1 MRKIMA
7 MLMVLVLFAGIFTG
21 CSSSGENEQE
31 NQYNKKYNREKM
43 ITVSGEEVSI
53 KDNENAFVDKALG
66 FGFVKPDS
74 WNNVNEEG
82 MDMMVGGPSELF
94 IGYLPSE
101 VVEKV
106 KNFDYEK
113 ASEEEAQRFFED
125 AYGKLFNFICIY
137 RVHDDSLED
146 SIRSDLLISGEE
158 KNIQSKYSKTVPLG
172 TIEKDS
178 YFLSYNSELPS
189 GKLSEKDK
197 EDMKTFIESI
207 DELKN
212 SIMLFPAEN
221 LDEEGAFEGNLNEF
235 TTVDVNGKE
244 VTQDMLK
251 DYDIT
256 MVNIWTTWC
265 GFCVE
270 EMPDLAKLY
279 KNLPENV
286 NMITICGDAADEPEL
301 TKEILTSANAEFTTL
316 EGNEDLENCLLNSVT
331 GFPTT
336 IFVDNKGNVV
346 GVPQVGAPGGE
357 GEIIEGYINLINEAL
372 SKIGKE

>member
-1 MRKIMA
+1 MRKTMA
-7 MLMVLVLFAGIFTG
+7 MLMVLVLLAGIFTG
-21 CSSSGENEQE
+21 CSSSGETEQG
-31 NQYNKKYNREKM
+31 NKYNKKYNHEKM
-43 ITVSGEEVSI
+43 MTISGKEVSI
-53 KDNENAFVDKALG
+53 KDNKNAFVDKALG
-66 FGFVKPDS
+66 FGFIKPDS

-82 MDMMVGGPSELF
+82 MDMMVGGPSELY

-101 VVEKV
+101 VMNMV
-106 KNFDYEK
+106 KNFDFEN
-113 ASEEEAQRFFED
+113 ASEEEAQKAFDD
-125 AYGKLFNFICIY
+125 AYSQMFNFLCIY
-137 RVHDDSLED
+137 RVHDDSSED
-146 SIRSDLLISGEE
+146 MNRSDLLITGEE
-158 KNIQSKYSKTVPLG
+158 KDIQSKYSNTSSLG

-178 YFLSYNSELPS
+178 YFLSYNLELPS
-189 GKLSEKDK
+189 GKLSDKDK
-197 EDMKTFIESI
+197 KDMQILIDSI

-212 SIMLFPAEN
+212 SIILFPAEN

-235 TTVDVNGKE
+235 TTADINGKE

-251 DYDIT
+251 NYDIT

-279 KNLPENV
+279 ENLPENV

-316 EGNEDLENCLLNSVT
+316 EGNAELEECLLNSVT

-336 IFVDNKGNVV
+336 IFVDSKGNIV
-346 GVPQVGAPGGE
+346 GIPQVGAPGGE
-357 GEIIEGYINLINEAL
+357 GEIVEGYMNLINDAL
-372 SKIGKE
+372 SKIGK